1 MIGDLRHRVTFKTP
15 VATLDEG
22 GGQTVDWQDGPNAWA
37 RIVSLGGAEVVR
49 ASEIVPRGSYRL
61 TIRYRGDLTPAMRVA
76 FGAKLFEIDAIYDP
90 EGKGAV
96 LFVDCHD
103 ASMP

>member
-15 VATLDEG
+15 VATLDDG
-22 GGQTVDWQDGPNAWA
+22 GGQSIAWADGPGVWA

-49 ASEIVPRGSYRL
+49 ASEIVPRGTYRL
-61 TIRYRGDLTPAMRVA
+61 TIRYRNDLTPAMRIQ

-90 EGKGAV
+90 EGKGAL

-103 ASMP
+103 ASTP

>member
-15 VATLDEG
+15 VATLDDG
-22 GGQTVDWQDGPNAWA
+22 GGQSLVWQDGPGVWA

-49 ASEIVPRGSYRL
+49 ASEIVPRGTYRL
-61 TIRYRGDLTPAMRVA
+61 TIRYRSDVTPAMRIA

-103 ASMP
+103 VSAP

>member
-15 VATLDEG
+15 VATLDDG
-22 GGQTVDWQDGPNAWA
+22 GGQSFDWQDGPGVWA
-37 RIVSLGGAEVVR
+37 RIVSLGGGEVLR
-49 ASEIVPRGSYRL
+49 ASEVVPRGTYRL
-61 TIRYRGDLTPAMRVA
+61 TIRYREGLTPAMRIA

-103 ASMP
+103 ASTP

>member
-1 MIGDLRHRVTFKTP
+1 MIGDLRHRIAFKTP

-22 GGQTVDWQDGPNAWA
+22 GGQSIDWQDGPGVWA

-49 ASEIVPRGSYRL
+49 ASEIVPRGTYRL
-61 TIRYRGDLTPAMRVA
+61 TIRYRSDVSPAMRIA
-76 FGAKLFEIDAIYDP
+76 FGDKLFEIDAIYDP
-90 EGKGAV
+90 EGKAEM

-103 ASMP
+103 ASVP